1 MRIGAKKR
9 PFYRVVA
16 MDERSKRNGAYIE
29 LLGTYNPLTEP
40 KEVKLKQDR
49 IDHWIKQGAQ
59 PSEGFLR
66 IIGKAPQ
73 RPARKPK
80 KEKKEAPVAP
90 AATLAEEKPADV
102 VDSEE
107 TVTEKTPIAEI
118 TTETPAEV
126 SVEETPT
133 QETPAEEPVSEPKVI
148 DETSPEVTN
157 EEPEPAAD
165 EPAPSEEASE
175 VKPE

>member
-1 MRIGAKKR
+1 MLKIRLMRIGAKKR

-16 MDERSKRNGAYIE
+16 IDERSKRNGEYVE

-49 IDHWIKQGAQ
+49 IDHWLKQGAQ

-80 KEKKEAPVAP
+80 KERQQAVGGSEQVKQEVSEGPVKSSEPEETPNEGEVKSDEAVDEAPQ
-90 AATLAEEKPADV
+90 AEESQITDNGSEAG
-102 VDSEE
+102 DSEE
-107 TVTEKTPIAEI
+107 AG
-118 TTETPAEV
+118 
-126 SVEETPT
+126 PT
-133 QETPAEEPVSEPKVI
+133 S
-148 DETSPEVTN
+148 
-157 EEPEPAAD
+157 
-165 EPAPSEEASE
+165 EASE
-175 VKPE
+175 PTEEKQDK